1 MHTRAVKLSPLAA
14 NPPSQLNVLRH
25 DRHALGVDGAQVGVL
40 EQTHQV
46 CFRSLLQGK
55 HRMALETKISL
66 EILGNLPNKPLEWK
80 LPYEQVSALLVLA
93 DFTKSNSPRAVTVRL
108 LHSPSC
114 GRRLTGSLGG

>member
-1 MHTRAVKLSPLAA
+1 MHNRAVKLSPLAT
-14 NPPSQLNVLRH
+14 NPPSQLNVLGH

-55 HRMALETKISL
+55 HRMALETQISL

-93 DFTKSNSPRAVTVRL
+93 DFTVQSGISLEFANLVENHFSEHNSKSNE
-108 LHSPSC
+108 
-114 GRRLTGSLGG
+114 

>member
-55 HRMALETKISL
+55 HRMALETQISL
-66 EILGNLPNKPLEWK
+66 HKYTARGQEKFLVILH
-80 LPYEQVSALLVLA
+80 Y
-93 DFTKSNSPRAVTVRL
+93 FRTVAS
-108 LHSPSC
+108 HD
-114 GRRLTGSLGG
+114 